1 MDISYHN
8 YIHQDLN
15 IDNVPYKDGQ
25 LDVVTKLILSSII
38 KSMKRTNV
46 RSCDYSKA
54 SMITSF

>member
-1 MDISYHN
+1 MITTYHT
-8 YIHQDLN
+8 YAHQDLI

-46 RSCDYSKA
+46 RSCDYNKA